1 MQKLITTIFPGNTML
16 SVESKGLIADSAPTA
31 TLLATAFKHM
41 DLIVRSEDID
51 ASTEL
56 FNVSA
61 FKGKDRVAR
70 LELATR
76 DLTRSLLSLSESQL
90 RDIQRTGATR
100 DLMVY
105 DRFLVE
111 RVDESERQAR
121 TLRTPG

>member
-1 MQKLITTIFPGNTML
+1 MQKLITTIFPGNTKL
-16 SVESKGLIADSAPTA
+16 SVESKGSIADSAPTA

-76 DLTRSLLSLSESQL
+76 DLTRSLLFAFRKPTERHSTHRRNAGSHGL
-90 RDIQRTGATR
+90 RQISG
-100 DLMVY
+100 
-105 DRFLVE
+105 
-111 RVDESERQAR
+111 
-121 TLRTPG
+121 

>member
-1 MQKLITTIFPGNTML
+1 
-16 SVESKGLIADSAPTA
+16 
-31 TLLATAFKHM
+31 M

-51 ASTEL
+51 DSTEL

-61 FKGKDRVAR
+61 FKGKVRLAR

-111 RVDESERQAR
+111 RVNESDRQAR
-121 TLRTPG
+121 TLGTLG